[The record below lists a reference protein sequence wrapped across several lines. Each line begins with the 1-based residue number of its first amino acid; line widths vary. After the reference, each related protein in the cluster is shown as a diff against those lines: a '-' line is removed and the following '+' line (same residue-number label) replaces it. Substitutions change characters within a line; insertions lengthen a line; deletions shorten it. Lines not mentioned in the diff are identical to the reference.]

1 MTLDARYASCTE
13 SKPESAGPGPADTAG
28 LLAFIRNDLCITP
41 GVDQQ
46 IGGLT
51 MWVPGC
57 LIYLTASMITL
68 AQWYAAPEEGSPAVG
83 REAVQQ

>member
-1 MTLDARYASCTE
+1 MYTTYLNPQDA
-13 SKPESAGPGPADTAG
+13 AGILPY
-28 LLAFIRNDLCITP
+28 LRNELCITP

-46 IGGLT
+46 IAGLT

-68 AQWYAAPEEGSPAVG
+68 AQWYRAPEADTPAPAHG
-83 REAVQQ
+83 RAVLTDGGKTV